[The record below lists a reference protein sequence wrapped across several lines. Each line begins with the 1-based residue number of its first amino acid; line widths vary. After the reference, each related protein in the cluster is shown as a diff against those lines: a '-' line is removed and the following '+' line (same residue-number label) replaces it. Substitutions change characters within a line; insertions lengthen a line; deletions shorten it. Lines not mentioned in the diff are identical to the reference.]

1 VRWVRL
7 GAQVTCVLIAATAV
21 SLLHH
26 GHIVMFL
33 TEVRAR
39 IRRAKELEGARVREE
54 SSKLEIDFGLPD
66 AHYVVAVHP
75 KTRSLEVGLHFE
87 GAARENERRLQAL
100 AERAGTL
107 RSRLGT
113 NVELERWDR
122 SWTRV
127 HDSTVLSSGD
137 WSPKRDLTPKVVDET
152 AKKLLRFVRVLQP
165 MVERDALVSK
175 RRRAG

>member
-1 VRWVRL
+1 
-7 GAQVTCVLIAATAV
+7 
-21 SLLHH
+21 
-26 GHIVMFL
+26 
-33 TEVRAR
+33 
-39 IRRAKELEGARVREE
+39 
-54 SSKLEIDFGLPD
+54 
-66 AHYVVAVHP
+66 
-75 KTRSLEVGLHFE
+75 
-87 GAARENERRLQAL
+87 
-100 AERAGTL
+100 
-107 RSRLGT
+107 
-113 NVELERWDR
+113 VELERWDR